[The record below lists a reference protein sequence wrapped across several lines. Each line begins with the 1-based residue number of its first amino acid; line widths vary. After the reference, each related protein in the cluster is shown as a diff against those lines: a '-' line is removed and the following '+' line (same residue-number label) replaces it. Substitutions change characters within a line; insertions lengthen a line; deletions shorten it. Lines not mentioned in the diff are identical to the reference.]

1 MSSGRLRAAAG
12 RRGASNGRRPG
23 KRAQVLKRQGGGGD
37 SAGAAERGGGA
48 QLGNQRCL
56 HDTCGSEPALMPACR
71 ERAQNA
77 WAHGPALAD
86 GAAILIYV
94 HQAAPVGRCA
104 RHGENGRLFRQALCP
119 IGLCGKGQTAEHCW
133 SDCGRR
139 GLSAW
144 TADLTSH
151 GQPAQSSP
159 SAPCA
164 LRSRFQGGTA
174 CQAGSLSP
182 RVPNSATQPVNQ
194 SILSA
199 PAPAVRSIAT
209 AAGPG
214 ALRGA
219 GGPSSVSARAAAA
232 ALGALPHLVPRH
244 PTAARHGA
252 H

>member
-1 MSSGRLRAAAG
+1 MA
-12 RRGASNGRRPG
+12 
-23 KRAQVLKRQGGGGD
+23 
-37 SAGAAERGGGA
+37 
-48 QLGNQRCL
+48 
-56 HDTCGSEPALMPACR
+56 ACR

-77 WAHGPALAD
+77 WAHGPALAPD

-104 RHGENGRLFRQALCP
+104 RHGENG
-119 IGLCGKGQTAEHCW
+119 T
-133 SDCGRR
+133 
-139 GLSAW
+139 LSAGALPDRPVRQGPDCRTLLERLRRQGFTAW
-144 TADLTSH
+144 AADLTSH

-209 AAGPG
+209 AAGSG